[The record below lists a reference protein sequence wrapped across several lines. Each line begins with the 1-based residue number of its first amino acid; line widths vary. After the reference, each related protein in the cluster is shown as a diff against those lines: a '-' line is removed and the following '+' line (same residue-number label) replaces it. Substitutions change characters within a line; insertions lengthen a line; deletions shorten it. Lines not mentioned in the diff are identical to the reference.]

1 MVDDLFRGSHPAGAE
16 LADLALRRARQSC
29 EFFPTPANI
38 RGQIADK
45 LAWVVEDFNRA
56 KREEQLFL
64 PAPKREPL
72 TPEQFCAHEAKMAAF
87 WREWGE
93 RPKSRPGFQGMR
105 PH

>member
-1 MVDDLFRGSHPAGAE
+1 MASNAIATRGDCAPFNAAGAE
-16 LADLALRRARQSC
+16 AGASELRVLSDAGQHPRADRRQ
-29 EFFPTPANI
+29 
-38 RGQIADK
+38 

-56 KREEQLFL
+56 KREEQLLL